1 MPRRPTTTV
10 LFGAFD
16 RHNFGDLVF
25 PHVAAALLP
34 GRELVF
40 AGLAERD
47 LRRYGG
53 HRVRALHRLAGDGR
67 LRGAQLVHAGG
78 EILTCSARQAA
89 AMLLPG
95 DAVTPT
101 LSYLDRHPDEEPRW
115 LRAMLGTSAAM
126 PYVASRAELPGIE
139 RVVFGA
145 VGGVALGALPPP
157 WREAVLARLAA
168 ADAVAVRDAATLA
181 QLQAAG
187 IAAAL
192 MPDPAVMV
200 DVLFGVAIR
209 ARAHRA
215 PVGSLLAALPR
226 GYIAVQLAADF
237 GDDATLALI
246 AAQLDDAVEA
256 TGLGVVLFRAG
267 AAPWHDELGLLQ
279 RIAGRMRSAAVRVF
293 DGLDLWD
300 ICALLA
306 HCRVHAG
313 SSLHGHIVAS
323 AFGVPAVG
331 LQRPDDGGGAGKLAA
346 YAATWESAGPPLLRP
361 VAQLAEGL
369 RAALAGDAAPS
380 LAQRAR
386 WVASYRGG
394 FERLLRCLR

>member
-16 RHNFGDLVF
+16 RHNFGDLLF

-40 AGLAERD
+40 AGLGERD
-47 LRRYGG
+47 LRPFGG
-53 HRVRALHRLAGDGR
+53 HRVQALHRLAGDGR

-78 EILTCSARQAA
+78 EILTCTARQAA

-101 LSYLDRHPDEEPRW
+101 LSYLDRHPEEEPRW
-115 LRAMLGTSAAM
+115 LRTMLGTAAAM
-126 PYVASRAELPGIE
+126 PYVASRADLPGIE
-139 RVVFGA
+139 RVVFDA

-157 WREAVLARLAA
+157 WREAVLARLAV
-168 ADAVAVRDAATLA
+168 ADAVAVRDATTLA

-187 IAAAL
+187 VAAAL

-200 DVLFGVAIR
+200 DALFGMAIR
-209 ARAHRA
+209 ARARRA
-215 PVGSLLAALPR
+215 PLGSLLAALPQ
-226 GYIAVQLAADF
+226 GFIAVQLAADF
-237 GDDATLALI
+237 GDDATLALV
-246 AAQLDDAVEA
+246 ATQLDLAIEA

-267 AAPWHDELGLLQ
+267 AAPWHDDLGLLQ
-279 RIAGRMRSAAVRVF
+279 RIAGRLRSPAVRVF

-300 ICALLA
+300 ICSLLA

-313 SSLHGHIVAS
+313 SSLHGHIVAL
-323 AFGVPAVG
+323 AFGVPAIG
-331 LQRPDDGGGAGKLAA
+331 LQRPDDSARAGKLAA
-346 YAATWESAGPPLLRP
+346 CAATWESADPPRLRP
-361 VAQLAEGL
+361 LAQLAEAI
-369 RAALAGDAAPS
+369 RAALAGDAAAR
-380 LAQRAR
+380 LAQSAR
-386 WVASYRGG
+386 WVASYRDG
-394 FERLLRCLR
+394 FGRLVRCLG